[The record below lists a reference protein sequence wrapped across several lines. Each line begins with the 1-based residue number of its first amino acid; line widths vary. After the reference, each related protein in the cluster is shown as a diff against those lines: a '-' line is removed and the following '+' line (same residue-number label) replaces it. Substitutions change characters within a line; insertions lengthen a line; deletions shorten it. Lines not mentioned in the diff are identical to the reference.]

1 MGCRTAAFY
10 RKAGLG
16 ETTMTDN
23 ALEEKLAKAFGLE
36 HLLKDLAEFDR
47 VFMDKIRSEKY
58 LSKMTKT
65 EEEWALKG
73 EVIEY
78 VRKRAGAYDKA

>member
-1 MGCRTAAFY
+1 
-10 RKAGLG
+10 
-16 ETTMTDN
+16 MTDKM
-23 ALEEKLAKAFGLE
+23 ADKTLEEKLAKAFGLE

-47 VFMDKIRSEKY
+47 VFMDKIRSEKF

-73 EVIEY
+73 EVMNYIK
-78 VRKRAGAYDKA
+78 KRAGGYDKG